1 MLRDRL
7 ARVVRLDLAAAHL
20 MGLLGRCVDRIAE
33 TRAHERTNARASATR
48 RSGPSAQPT
57 ARTPAKRAVHSTRPS
72 SRRAT
77 DSASARAST
86 SPASAH
92 DADGAKRWSSLRS
105 APLVTV
111 TTTLGATATKR
122 SVASSPASARAHQ

>member
-33 TRAHERTNARASATR
+33 TRAHERARERDAQT
-48 RSGPSAQPT
+48 GPSAQPT

-111 TTTLGATATKR
+111 TTTLGATAMKR

>member
-33 TRAHERTNARASATR
+33 TRAHERARASATR

>member
-7 ARVVRLDLAAAHL
+7 ARVVRLDLAAAQL
-20 MGLLGRCVDRIAE
+20 MGLLGRYVDRIAE
-33 TRAHERTNARASATR
+33 TRAHERARERDAQT
-48 RSGPSAQPT
+48 GPSAQPT
-57 ARTPAKRAVHSTRPS
+57 ARTPATRAVHSTRPS

>member
-33 TRAHERTNARASATR
+33 TRAHERARER
-48 RSGPSAQPT
+48 DAQIG
-57 ARTPAKRAVHSTRPS
+57 AVRA
-72 SRRAT
+72 
-77 DSASARAST
+77 
-86 SPASAH
+86 
-92 DADGAKRWSSLRS
+92 ADGAKRWSSLRS

>member
-7 ARVVRLDLAAAHL
+7 ARVVRLDLAAAHRW
-20 MGLLGRCVDRIAE
+20 GFSGGVSTASPK
-33 TRAHERTNARASATR
+33 RARTNARASATR